1 MAVADFARR
10 LAKRA
15 FGRAAIWLSIAVVV
29 LGLCAGQA
37 AAQLISGQDPTQLL
51 AEQDRLFQ
59 QMLRAPGNL
68 DVAFAYARVS
78 AQLGDNEAAATALER
93 MLLFNPNLPRIDVEL
108 GALYFRMGSFDLAR
122 DYFTKALAAN
132 APPDVKA
139 RASRYLAEIAAQE
152 SPSHFEGYV
161 FFGAQYQ
168 TDANVAP
175 GSPLIHSPVGDVLL
189 SSQFVKRP
197 DTNIFGSGAFLY
209 SYDLGT
215 QSHDAVE
222 VTGIGFM
229 NHYFRTQRLDLD
241 FAEVTAGPRFNLPS
255 PDDRVSRLSVKP
267 YAIVNE
273 VGLGEAQ
280 YFKSLGTGLEST
292 ARLWEDLAVRTFFEF
307 REKDFSNARDRP
319 LSSGLDGN
327 DKLVTLQLRQRVTA
341 NSELLGQFDFLDQ
354 DTRSPWYANR
364 TYAASAGY
372 HIAYDDPTG
381 WTGFPWETTIGASRL
396 WSLYQSPDP
405 CCNTS
410 SNPAVFVPAKRDDRR
425 WRFGIAQAVPV
436 AENVALVVQFQRDI
450 VSSNLSLYAYTS
462 NSVLVGTQIKF

>member
-1 MAVADFARR
+1 MAAELLRR
-10 LAKRA
+10 LV
-15 FGRAAIWLSIAVVV
+15 GSVVRWVPVCLWIGLLV
-29 LGLCAGQA
+29 LGLYASDSR
-37 AAQLISGQDPTQLL
+37 AQLISGQDRTQLL

-59 QMLRAPGNL
+59 QMLREPANL
-68 DVAFAYARVS
+68 EIAFTYARVS

-93 MLLFNPNLPRIDVEL
+93 MLLFNPNLPRIDLEL

-122 DYFTKALAAN
+122 DYLTKAMAAN
-132 APPDVKA
+132 APPDVNT
-139 RASRYLAEIAAQE
+139 RASRYLAEIAAQQ

-215 QSHDAVE
+215 QSRDAVE

-241 FAEVTAGPRFNLPS
+241 YGEVTVGPRFNLTT
-255 PDDRVSRLSVKP
+255 PDDRISRLSVKP
-267 YAIVNE
+267 YAIFNE

-280 YFKSLGTGLEST
+280 YFKTLGTGLENT
-292 ARLWEDLAVRTFFEF
+292 ATLWDDLALRTIFEF
-307 REKDFSNARDRP
+307 REKDFTNARDRP
-319 LSSGLDGN
+319 LSSGLSGN

-354 DTRSPWYANR
+354 DTRFPWYANR
-364 TYAASAGY
+364 TYAVTAGY

-381 WTGFPWETTIGASRL
+381 WFGFPWETTIGGSRL

-410 SNPAVFVPAKRDDRR
+410 SNPAVFIPAARHDRH
-425 WRFGIAQAVPV
+425 WRFGIAEAVPV
-436 AENVALVVQFQRDI
+436 ADNVALVVQYQRDI

>member
-1 MAVADFARR
+1 MPVLERLRR
-10 LAKRA
+10 FR
-15 FGRAAIWLSIAVVV
+15 RAAAWLVIAILAV
-29 LGLCAGQA
+29 GLCAFDA
-37 AAQLISGQDPTQLL
+37 RAQLVSGQDRAPLL
-51 AEQDRLFQ
+51 AEQDQLFQ
-59 QMLRAPGNL
+59 RMLREPGNL
-68 DVAFAYARVS
+68 EVAFAYAAVS
-78 AQLGDNEAAATALER
+78 AKLGDNEAAATALER
-93 MLLFNPNLPRIDVEL
+93 MLLFNPNLPRIDLEL
-108 GALYFRMGSFDLAR
+108 GTLYFRMGSFDLAR
-122 DYFTKALAAN
+122 DYFSKALAPN
-132 APPDVKA
+132 APSDVRT
-139 RASRYLAEIAAQE
+139 RATRYLEEIAAQQ
-152 SPSHFEGYV
+152 SPSHFQGYV

-215 QSHDAVE
+215 QNRDAIE

-229 NHYFRTQRLDLD
+229 NHYFRTQRLDLG
-241 FAEVTAGPRFNLPS
+241 FAEVTAGPRFNLPT

-267 YAIVNE
+267 YAILTE

-292 ARLWEDLAVRTFFEF
+292 ATLWDDLAIRTIFEF
-307 REKDFSNARDRP
+307 RQKDFTNAPDRP
-319 LSSGLDGN
+319 LSAGLDGN

-354 DTRSPWYANR
+354 DTRFPWYANR
-364 TYAASAGY
+364 TYGLTAGY

-381 WTGFPWETTIGASRL
+381 WIGLPWETTVGASRL

-410 SNPAVFVPAKRDDRR
+410 SNPAIFVPASRHDRR
-425 WRFGIAQAVPV
+425 WRYGIAQAVPV
-436 AENVALVVQFQRDI
+436 TDNVALVVQFQRDI

-462 NSVLVGTQIKF
+462 NSVLIGSQIKF